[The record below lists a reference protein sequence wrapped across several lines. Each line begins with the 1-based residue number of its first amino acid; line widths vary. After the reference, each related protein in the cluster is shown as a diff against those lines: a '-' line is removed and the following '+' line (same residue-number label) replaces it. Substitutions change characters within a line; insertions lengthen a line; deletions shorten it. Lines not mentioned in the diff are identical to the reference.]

1 MQNREQYKG
10 KRSEESGLI
19 MKNHFNPRN
28 RFMHLYNPKEE
39 GLGSYDVHYINAY
52 KKVKAKKGKFMKED
66 KERYAA

>member
-1 MQNREQYKG
+1 
-10 KRSEESGLI
+10 

-28 RFMHLYNPKEE
+28 KFMHLYNPKEE

-52 KKVKAKKGKFMKED
+52 KKVKTKKEKLMKED